1 MDKTVGEMLGSLNTL
16 HQREEEEEEEEEE
29 ISHGRKEGRNSF
41 FQCAGRNSLGCS
53 CSVLII
59 KVKLQFL
66 SSIRDKTEDE
76 GSGTNGANPQAQYG
90 EMLSQS
96 LMRLGFVRPARHSS

>member
-16 HQREEEEEEEEEE
+16 YQREEEEEEEK
-29 ISHGRKEGRNSF
+29 ISQGRKEGRNSF
-41 FQCAGRNSLGCS
+41 FQCAGRNGLGWS